1 VAARTPVLMHT
12 VRPGDIN
19 NEAVFSF
26 SGEGPRSRRYGRTA
40 AMKLIVQPCDEDGD
54 YYYYYYYYYYYFVLF
69 LVMEH
74 QWDET
79 DSGKP
84 KNSGINLS
92 QCHFVHH
99 KSHMD

>member
-1 VAARTPVLMHT
+1 MMRCYRLWYY
-12 VRPGDIN
+12 
-19 NEAVFSF
+19 FL

-40 AMKLIVQPCDEDGD
+40 ALRLIVQPYDEDDD
-54 YYYYYYYYYYYFVLF
+54 YFLSFF

-74 QWDET
+74 RWNEIDR
-79 DSGKP
+79 GKP
-84 KNSGINLS
+84 KYSGKNLS